1 MNDMTPPLSHYDVL
15 GVGRKASFADIR
27 ASYLKLVKIYHPDR
41 AKPERKAGA
50 VLIFQTI
57 TAAYATL
64 RNPESRAAYDQS
76 LGADVKTAGPVNDN
90 TTAARDSLWK
100 RLFGSLV

>member
-1 MNDMTPPLSHYDVL
+1 MNDMSPPLTHYDVL

-27 ASYLKLVKIYHPDR
+27 ASYLKLVKIYHPDK
-41 AKPERKAGA
+41 AVPHRKAA
-50 VLIFQTI
+50 ALMIFQTI

-64 RNPESRAAYDQS
+64 RNPETRAAYDES
-76 LGADVKTAGPVNDN
+76 LGEGQRAAAVNDN
-90 TTAARDSLWK
+90 ATAVRDSFWK